1 MDRNGSGW
9 RKMREL
15 YGAGA
20 VAKFTEEER
29 LLAFIDTNLQPT
41 VTSG

>member
-1 MDRNGSGW
+1 MC
-9 RKMREL
+9 EL

-29 LLAFIDTNLQPT
+29 LLDAGQSPHPDFVDPEKTIP
-41 VTSG
+41 